1 MFLSSTVINNNV
13 NAGEEKDFEA
23 DAEQAKMKDELW
35 GSSSLTR
42 RSDAR
47 GNT

>member
-1 MFLSSTVINNNV
+1 MFLSSTDINYNV
-13 NAGEEKDFEA
+13 NARKEKDFEA